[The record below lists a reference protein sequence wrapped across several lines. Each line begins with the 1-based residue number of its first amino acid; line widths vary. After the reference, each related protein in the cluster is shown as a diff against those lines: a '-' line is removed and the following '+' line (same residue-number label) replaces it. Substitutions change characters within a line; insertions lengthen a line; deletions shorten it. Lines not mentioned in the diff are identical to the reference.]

1 MESGWMPSVVE
12 AIKNVLHKNNVYD
25 GILFNHKEQNL
36 VSGKVDG
43 AGDHS
48 VKLNKH
54 AGFDR
59 MMRDI
64 VGLWWGR
71 GLGRGNE

>member
-12 AIKNVLHKNNVYD
+12 AIKNVLHKNNVHD

-54 AGFDR
+54 AGLDR
-59 MMRDI
+59 MMKDYE
-64 VGLWWGR
+64 GS
-71 GLGRGNE
+71 